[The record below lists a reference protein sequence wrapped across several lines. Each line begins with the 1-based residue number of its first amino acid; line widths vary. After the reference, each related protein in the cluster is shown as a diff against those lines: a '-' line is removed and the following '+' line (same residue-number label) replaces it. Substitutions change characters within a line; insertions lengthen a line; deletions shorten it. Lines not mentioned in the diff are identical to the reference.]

1 MNDTVEILDL
11 HVRTIIGTN
20 DWEREDRQDVL
31 ISVWLSTDTRK
42 AGASDRIEDAI
53 NYRDVS
59 KRIMA
64 MAEESKFF
72 LVEKLAEEIGRICIQ
87 EFGAAGV
94 KVRVEKPGAL
104 RFTKTVAVNI
114 NRAPSDYAP

>member
-31 ISVWLSTDTRK
+31 ISIWLSTDTRK

-72 LVEKLAEEIGRICIQ
+72 LVEKLAEEIARICII
-87 EFGAAGV
+87 EFSAIGV
-94 KVRVEKPGAL
+94 KIRVEKPGAL

-114 NRAPSDYAP
+114 NRDPSDYAP